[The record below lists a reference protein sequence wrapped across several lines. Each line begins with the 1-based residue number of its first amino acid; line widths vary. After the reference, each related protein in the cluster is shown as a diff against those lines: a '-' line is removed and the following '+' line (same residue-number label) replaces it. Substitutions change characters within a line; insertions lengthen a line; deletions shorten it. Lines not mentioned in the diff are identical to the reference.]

1 MRGIEL
7 IRRNRPVGY
16 TFGFILGAFPDSQYE
31 DREMQLVSGDVVVFY
46 TDGLTELN
54 NEDGEEFGVERLI
67 DVVRAR
73 RDQPLDR
80 IIEEVRRAARKF
92 RGPVAREDDVTLMLL
107 RWGTL
112 P

>member
-1 MRGIEL
+1 
-7 IRRNRPVGY
+7 
-16 TFGFILGAFPDSQYE
+16 
-31 DREMQLVSGDVVVFY
+31 MQLAAGDVVVFY

-67 DVVRAR
+67 DVVRVH

-80 IIEEVRRAARKF
+80 IIEEVRQASRSF
-92 RGPVAREDDVTLMLL
+92 RGSVAREDDVTLMLL